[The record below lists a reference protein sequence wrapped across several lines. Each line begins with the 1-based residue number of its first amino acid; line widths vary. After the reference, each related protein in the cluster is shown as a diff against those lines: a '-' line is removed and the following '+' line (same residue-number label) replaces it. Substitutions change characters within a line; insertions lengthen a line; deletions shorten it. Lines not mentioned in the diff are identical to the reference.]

1 MKKSITNNA
10 PRFTN
15 ITGDTRLTT
24 GGDNS
29 EGNQNTDRYSKEDS
43 QPFQHFTH
51 SILSDSVVNATTEA
65 ETTNAHE
72 IILTERSQAGQNSAL
87 LGQLASSVLHDPPKL
102 KKVEKKLVKA
112 QPQPRSGDKSLQQF
126 LHPRPTALQ
135 ALPDRVKEAV
145 KLNELASKGPNRFIS
160 LHKEAKNPVTLSE
173 QPPRLMPSKPSA
185 RAGLQQS

>member
-1 MKKSITNNA
+1 M
-10 PRFTN
+10 
-15 ITGDTRLTT
+15 
-24 GGDNS
+24 
-29 EGNQNTDRYSKEDS
+29 
-43 QPFQHFTH
+43 
-51 SILSDSVVNATTEA
+51 
-65 ETTNAHE
+65 
-72 IILTERSQAGQNSAL
+72 
-87 LGQLASSVLHDPPKL
+87 
-102 KKVEKKLVKA
+102 KA